1 MATTM
6 TTQQA
11 MSMIKAL
18 GFDNASRAFTTAVH
32 GFQLGWN
39 LGSALGVDGKFG
51 PETSAALAMSYARYR
66 QGLSTMSA
74 HFSYV
79 EFRCQCGGR
88 FPECERIWM
97 LRGHV
102 RRLEAYRA
110 KVGTPVRIVSGC
122 RCKRRNE
129 EVGGATSSQHLFGAA
144 SDIEGLVS
152 LAQRE
157 QMHLFAGLGFQASTG
172 KVVHVDS
179 RDLSGHNLTGGTPA
193 HPTEW
198 RYAT

>member
-1 MATTM
+1 
-6 TTQQA
+6 
-11 MSMIKAL
+11 
-18 GFDNASRAFTTAVH
+18 
-32 GFQLGWN
+32 
-39 LGSALGVDGKFG
+39 
-51 PETSAALAMSYARYR
+51 
-66 QGLSTMSA
+66 MSA
-74 HFSYV
+74 HFSNV

-179 RDLSGHNLTGGTPA
+179 RDLSGHNLHRRDTGSS
-193 HPTEW
+193 H
-198 RYAT
+198 